1 MTNKEIA
8 WEKWEDDI
16 VEERR
21 REDSK
26 IESLDED
33 GLEESFLEAI
43 ENLPMQE
50 VPKVVSTAMGIFEIY
65 DRNKPSNQYDCWLG
79 HTNFNIT
86 QEVKNCIEDIEGVEV
101 LKVLTRYRFFVGIAK
116 MFDFKKVRI
125 EIEKIACGKHLASQE
140 ESILAPETRIAVDD
154 IKSRISSQKW
164 WAIYIFPNGQIDY
177 ISSNNSNDTEY
188 LDKLQIFKSAEEYS
202 GGLLLTR
209 EHQQNGV

>member
-16 VEERR
+16 VQERI

-26 IESLDED
+26 TESVEED
-33 GLEESFLEAI
+33 SLEESFLEAM
-43 ENLPMQE
+43 ENMPIQE
-50 VPKVVSTAMGIFEIY
+50 IPKVVSTAVGIFEIY

-79 HTNFNIT
+79 HTNFNIS
-86 QEVKNCIEDIEGVEV
+86 QEVKNCIENIEGVEV

-116 MFDFKKVRI
+116 MFDFKKVRV
-125 EIEKIACGKHLASQE
+125 EIEKAACGKHLVNQE
-140 ESILAPETRIAVDD
+140 ESILDPETRIVVDD

-177 ISSNNSNDTEY
+177 ISSDHSNDPEY
-188 LDKLQIFKSAEEYS
+188 LDKLQVFKSAEEYS

-209 EHQQNGV
+209 EHQ

>member
-16 VEERR
+16 IQERS

-26 IESLDED
+26 TESVDED
-33 GLEESFLEAI
+33 SLEESFLEAM
-43 ENLPMQE
+43 ENMPIQE
-50 VPKVVSTAMGIFEIY
+50 VPKVVSTAVGIFEIY

-79 HTNFNIT
+79 HTNFNIS
-86 QEVKNCIEDIEGVEV
+86 QEVKNCIEIIEGVEV

-116 MFDFKKVRI
+116 MFDFKKVRV
-125 EIEKIACGKHLASQE
+125 EIEKAACGKHLVNQE
-140 ESILAPETRIAVDD
+140 ESILDPETRIVVDD

-177 ISSNNSNDTEY
+177 ISSDHSNDPEY
-188 LDKLQIFKSAEEYS
+188 LDKLQVFKSAEEYS

-209 EHQQNGV
+209 EHQ

>member
-16 VEERR
+16 VQERI

-26 IESLDED
+26 TESVEENS
-33 GLEESFLEAI
+33 LEESFLEAM
-43 ENLPMQE
+43 ENMPIQE
-50 VPKVVSTAMGIFEIY
+50 IPKVVSTAVGIFEIY

-79 HTNFNIT
+79 HTNFNIS
-86 QEVKNCIEDIEGVEV
+86 QEVKNCIENIEGVEV

-116 MFDFKKVRI
+116 MFDFKKVRV
-125 EIEKIACGKHLASQE
+125 EIEKAACGKHLVNQE
-140 ESILAPETRIAVDD
+140 ESILDPETRIVVDD

-177 ISSNNSNDTEY
+177 ISSDHSNDPEY
-188 LDKLQIFKSAEEYS
+188 LDKLQVFKSAEEYS

-209 EHQQNGV
+209 EHQ

>member
-16 VEERR
+16 VQERI

-26 IESLDED
+26 TESVEED
-33 GLEESFLEAI
+33 SLEESFLEAM
-43 ENLPMQE
+43 ENMPIQE
-50 VPKVVSTAMGIFEIY
+50 IPKVVSTAVGIFEIY
-65 DRNKPSNQYDCWLG
+65 DRNKPSNQYYCWLG
-79 HTNFNIT
+79 HTNFNIS
-86 QEVKNCIEDIEGVEV
+86 QEVKNCIENIEGVEV

-116 MFDFKKVRI
+116 MFDFKKVRV
-125 EIEKIACGKHLASQE
+125 EIEKAACGKHLVNQE
-140 ESILAPETRIAVDD
+140 ESILDPETRIVVDD

-177 ISSNNSNDTEY
+177 ISSDHSNDPEY
-188 LDKLQIFKSAEEYS
+188 LDKLQVFKSAEEYS

-209 EHQQNGV
+209 EHQ